1 MRKILVGLLVILS
14 AFVFT
19 SCNKPDED
27 GGKRVTNYTMEAE
40 YIDLSAVVGAGISSE
55 ASGVNMIHGNGT
67 DAEKN
72 KGWSSGYY
80 LGFTYVA
87 NLELN
92 FVFEAEQ
99 EAKATIVLRLGS
111 EIGDITFDPNSL
123 AVKLNGE
130 AITYSNILVYGSDMA
145 DMEFKDYTITSNATL
160 KQGEN
165 TISIVVLNNTLRSG
179 QVGGPM
185 VDAIKLTT
193 NTRLTWTSHE
203 DNPEK
208 RGAI

>member
-1 MRKILVGLLVILS
+1 
-14 AFVFT
+14 
-19 SCNKPDED
+19 
-27 GGKRVTNYTMEAE
+27 MEAE
-40 YIDLSAVVGAGISSE
+40 YIDLSDVVGAGISSE

-67 DAEKN
+67 DAEKD

-80 LGFTYVA
+80 IGFTYVA

-92 FVFEAEQ
+92 FVFEANQ
-99 EAKATIVLRLGS
+99 DASATIVLRLGS

-130 AITYSNILVYGSDMA
+130 VITYSNILVYGSDMA
-145 DMEFKDYTITSNATL
+145 EMEFKDYTITSNASL

-165 TISIVVLNNTLRSG
+165 TITLVVLDNTLRTG

-185 VDAIKLTT
+185 VDAIKVTT
-193 NTRLTWTSHE
+193 NATLTWTSHTR
-203 DNPEK
+203 NPEE